1 MKIHL
6 ERMGLMNL
14 VNLVNLVNF
23 MDWAILYYRYK
34 LIGYC
39 GLGG

>member
-6 ERMGLMNL
+6 ERMDLM
-14 VNLVNLVNF
+14 NLVNF

-39 GLGG
+39 GLSG